1 MTKPYLKQRRIK
13 FGISAQKRWD
23 KLKSLFTRRRLA
35 MDGIIN
41 FARTQNENPA
51 PPAEGEITVIL
62 NTYARTEYLP
72 SQIEALKRQTV
83 PIREIWIWSNQSHKP
98 QYDLS
103 PYCDRWVVSNHN
115 WKFFGRFTLALMA
128 ETPYIALFDDDILPG
143 PRWLENCLETI
154 KRPEYR
160 GILGGSGVRLPTTGG
175 YEGNT
180 RVGWHGP
187 HNEKPEEVDPRR
199 PRLVH
204 GKKHPPPH
212 VAGNAAHTGQR
223 RRHTPLLHRPKN
235 TATSKPSSLPTR
247 RTTRKNGAATRL
259 SPAHGE
265 ATPPPTPSPQK
276 EARHR
281 PGPHRRPLPSNGWQI
296 FNERNPS

>member
-154 KRPEYR
+154 KRPEYG
-160 GILGGSGVRLPTTGG
+160 GILGGSGVRLPTAGG

-187 HNEKPEEVDPRR
+187 HNEKPEEVD
-199 PRLVH
+199 LVGH
-204 GKKHPPPH
+204 AWFMERNILPLMWRETPHTLANGEDIHLCYTAQKYGGIKTFVPPHPPDDPEKWSSHPIIARSRGSDSAAHSVAHKKKHDTDRDRI
-212 VAGNAAHTGQR
+212 VDRYRQ
-223 RRHTPLLHRPKN
+223 
-235 TATSKPSSLPTR
+235 
-247 RTTRKNGAATRL
+247 
-259 SPAHGE
+259 
-265 ATPPPTPSPQK
+265 
-276 EARHR
+276 
-281 PGPHRRPLPSNGWQI
+281 NGWQL